1 MIHVM
6 KLHYKTFSMANES
19 LKTSVGDEGELS
31 TQFIER
37 AATTFR
43 QLRAKML
50 ASYAVQ
56 IGTLNNP

>member
-1 MIHVM
+1 
-6 KLHYKTFSMANES
+6 MANES
-19 LKTSVGDEGELS
+19 LKTSVGDEAELS

-43 QLRAKML
+43 QLRAEML